1 MTSDTEQTA
10 LHRIS
15 KEDED
20 IIYQLIK
27 NKLRV
32 SSGDNASVKKAKEKR
47 QADFDAFLVR
57 ITPLN
62 REKPRAKGPRRL
74 CYEHIDDIVDITG
87 ISYLDLLKALSKDP
101 DGKRIEPQWASEVEA
116 SMCSYCDLLS
126 PEQQDMVLTLIRR
139 ILAPA
144 FESEEL
150 NSMSSILR
158 LAKANSIRSYCTN
171 EMNRQTKDL
180 GVNDIYR
187 RRYLPYSY
195 NALELNMVS
204 YMAASFDVSPHW
216 LMGLDESKTVL
227 AQSGKTEKIMDL
239 FCFLPEERKVSLLRA
254 MEVAIDKGGI
264 V

>member
-1 MTSDTEQTA
+1 MASETEQTA

-15 KEDED
+15 KDDEE

-27 NKLRV
+27 TKLRIGP
-32 SSGDNASVKKAKEKR
+32 GDNAATKKAKEKR
-47 QADFDAFLVR
+47 KANFDSFLLR

-74 CYEHIDDIVDITG
+74 CYEDIDEIVEISG

-101 DGKRIEPQWASEVEA
+101 DGKRIEPQWATETEA

-126 PEQQDMVLTLIRR
+126 EAQQDQVLALIRR
-139 ILAPA
+139 VLAPA

-158 LAKANSIRSYCTN
+158 LSKANSIRSYCTN
-171 EMNRQTKDL
+171 EMTRQTRDL

-187 RRYLPYSY
+187 RRYLPYSF
-195 NALELNMVS
+195 NALELNMIS
-204 YMAASFDVSPHW
+204 YMAFSFDVSPHW
-216 LMGLDESKTVL
+216 LMGLDDSKTVL

-239 FCFLPEERKVSLLRA
+239 FCFLPEERKESLLRA
-254 MEVAIDKGGI
+254 VEVAINKGGI